1 MTENFAISLTGIELM
16 LVQPSAIKSSLI
28 KSLANPGLNILLKV
42 ETCCSHE
49 WIELELT
56 WFSMIFVEFK
66 AYYFSIFY
74 EIWLVPA

>member
-1 MTENFAISLTGIELM
+1 MRVKHLNRSNGTNVTTENFAISLTGIELM

-49 WIELELT
+49 
-56 WFSMIFVEFK
+56 
-66 AYYFSIFY
+66 
-74 EIWLVPA
+74 